1 MQFTCLLIP
10 EDVFGLFKRLGC
22 PGGGE
27 GVSRG
32 PPEGE
37 KISFSLP
44 SLLAVD
50 LLLDLLSHNASSE
63 LEVRDVLL
71 LERCLW
77 CMSGRLVISTQILAL
92 HFHFRRQDDRVKKP
106 SPWR

>member
-1 MQFTCLLIP
+1 MQNTCLLTP
-10 EDVFGLFKRLGC
+10 EEVFGLFKRLGC

-27 GVSRG
+27 GVSSA
-32 PPEGE
+32 PPEEE
-37 KISFSLP
+37 KTSFSLP

-50 LLLDLLSHNASSE
+50 LLLDLLSDSASSE

-77 CMSGRLVISTQILAL
+77 CMSGKLVIFPKYSCITLSLRAT
-92 HFHFRRQDDRVKKP
+92 
-106 SPWR
+106 